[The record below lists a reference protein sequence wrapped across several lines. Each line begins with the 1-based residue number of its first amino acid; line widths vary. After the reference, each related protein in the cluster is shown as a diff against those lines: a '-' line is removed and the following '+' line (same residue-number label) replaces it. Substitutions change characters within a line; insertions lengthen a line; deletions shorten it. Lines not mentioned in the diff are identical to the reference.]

1 MWDKHCWDRERS
13 WAGRSWG
20 WKADTDF
27 GPLFFGISGHRGHK
41 RGGRMFEQGDLKLV
55 ILRLLEEK
63 PRHGYEIIKS
73 LEDSLHGWYTPSPGT
88 IYPTLQ
94 LLEDQGL
101 VRGVETDGRRIYH
114 LTPEGERYLEQHKSV
129 LDDIAE
135 RLRDAVHDVAG
146 GAMGELHTAFASVAR
161 ATYPRVFKTGA
172 DHPALPRITQLLKQ
186 TAVDIEQAWKGDA
199 PTSV

>member
-1 MWDKHCWDRERS
+1 MTRDDWDFSKLFAGFEPSMWREWGAKSRHS
-13 WAGRSWG
+13 GR
-20 WKADTDF
+20 
-27 GPLFFGISGHRGHK
+27 K
-41 RGGRMFEQGDLKLV
+41 RREQMFESGEVKFV
-55 ILRLLEEK
+55 ILRLLREK

-114 LTPEGERYLEQHKSV
+114 LTPEGEHYLDEHKGV
-129 LDDIAE
+129 LDDIAD

-146 GAMGELHTAFASVAR
+146 GAMGELHTAFALVAR

-172 DHPALPRITQLLKQ
+172 DHPALPRITQILKQ
-186 TAVDIEQAWKGDA
+186 AALDIEQAWKGDT